1 MTEKLDLVC
10 QHASKDRGATTAERV
25 ANQERQRIERSEVI
39 QSGQVLAARQ
49 VGGRETD
56 QTSQRNCRTSR
67 DGTRGRLYRLCRSEF
82 DTRGLD
88 QKQTTLEQLKD
99 GPKLV
104 SATEATQ
111 YRSSDSLE
119 GRRSIQLS
127 YERTFHN
134 FSHCKDL
141 RYVAA
146 PTDYVCALPA
156 SASRDEDVRPD
167 RVFRALCATN

>member
-10 QHASKDRGATTAERV
+10 QHASKDRGAATAGRV
-25 ANQERQRIERSEVI
+25 ASQERQRIERSEVI

-67 DGTRGRLYRLCRSEF
+67 DGTRGRLCRLCRSEF

-88 QKQTTLEQLKD
+88 QKQTTANDAGATLEQLKD

-104 SATEATQ
+104 SATET
-111 YRSSDSLE
+111 
-119 GRRSIQLS
+119 
-127 YERTFHN
+127 
-134 FSHCKDL
+134 
-141 RYVAA
+141 
-146 PTDYVCALPA
+146 PT
-156 SASRDEDVRPD
+156 
-167 RVFRALCATN
+167 